1 MSKKLQT
8 IKNLEVDEFSLNG
21 KKVVAKVVD
30 IYDADTCKIV
40 FELDNKLV
48 KFNCRLVGIDTPEMK
63 PPKSDPNRD
72 AEKKKA
78 KQARNRMVQLC
89 SNVEC
94 EINIMYKKKQ
104 IKALLDQHTKLV
116 EVGCYDFDKYG
127 RLLID
132 ITDLEDSKTF
142 NQVLIDEGFAYS
154 YDGGTKKKLFK

>member
-1 MSKKLQT
+1 MISENLSLV
-8 IKNLEVDEFSLNG
+8 KNNDIDQFSLNG
-21 KKVVAKVVD
+21 RKVVAKVVD

-48 KFNCRLVGIDTPEMK
+48 KFNCRLIGIDTPEMK
-63 PPKSDPNRD
+63 PPKANPNRD

-94 EINIMYKKKQ
+94 KINIMYKKKQ
-104 IKALLDQHTKLV
+104 IKELLNKHTKLV
-116 EVGCYDFDKYG
+116 EVNCHDFDKYG
-127 RLLID
+127 RLLIE
-132 ITDLEDSKTF
+132 ISDLEDSKTF

-154 YDGGTKKKLFK
+154 YDGGTKKKFV

>member
-116 EVGCYDFDKYG
+116 EVRCYDFDKYG